1 MRKLQILKM
10 PNHWQRVSYNISSEL
25 RTSLFLWEVKYNQN
39 NTINVSNFTIYIK
52 RSFGKYENIT
62 RRDFIQ

>member
-25 RTSLFLWEVKYNQN
+25 RTSLFLWELKYNQS
-39 NTINVSNFTIYIK
+39 NTINVSNFTTY
-52 RSFGKYENIT
+52 RSFSKYENIT

>member
-25 RTSLFLWEVKYNQN
+25 RTSLFFWELKYNQN
-39 NTINVSNFTIYIK
+39 NTINVSNFNTK
-52 RSFGKYENIT
+52 RSFGKYDNII
-62 RRDFIQ
+62 RQDFIQ